1 MSASDKGAV
10 QTGSLG
16 TENKPDK
23 GAVQSSAPAESNTK
37 SSKMTLLGVS

>member
-16 TENKPDK
+16 TANKPDK
-23 GAVQSSAPAESNTK
+23 GAVQAETATASTR